1 MNLNPT
7 LPVQATINAT
17 SADVG
22 RRRCDNAAAASLS
35 GRLMQVSNDAGHSA
49 LRGLK
54 AALRQPGKTF
64 TLLVGLLAGARLV
77 GAAPSGPRL
86 PGLPGRADPAD
97 APASNAGDHWQ
108 QTGRH
113 IGAEVALCMRT
124 RHLAGI
130 VPAATEAH
138 CMGQIA
144 FNRAMEIPFDPDQF
158 REVGRAAPDLDSEAG
173 RYVALVERGM
183 HASVTM
189 VKPTPVLQN
198 IEDAARLAN
207 GLPAVRRRIEHA
219 AGRIIRDCNL
229 DERVDNDALGQPG
242 LFIRSDLDQVLR
254 EACSDGAQVP
264 PTTLE
269 LRRANAALYFQS
281 DRVKDERAFH
291 VGQHRI
297 HEGQA
302 SASAGRA
309 FEAKVVDL
317 IAERTGI

>member
-1 MNLNPT
+1 MNLTPT
-7 LPVQATINAT
+7 LPVQATI
-17 SADVG
+17 SAVSAAPA
-22 RRRCDNAAAASLS
+22 RRRCPAPHAGSLP
-35 GRLMQVSNDAGHSA
+35 GRLKQVSNAAGCLA

-54 AALRQPGKTF
+54 AACRE
-64 TLLVGLLAGARLV
+64 
-77 GAAPSGPRL
+77 
-86 PGLPGRADPAD
+86 PGRALTWMAAMLAGLRPVGAVGVAD
-97 APASNAGDHWQ
+97 ASASTAGDQWEQ
-108 QTGRH
+108 IGRH

-158 REVGRAAPDLDSEAG
+158 REVGREAPNLDSEAG
-173 RYVALVERGM
+173 QYVALVERGM

-189 VKPTPVLQN
+189 VKPTPVTQN

-207 GLPAVRRRIEHA
+207 GLPAVQHRIKHA
-219 AGRIIRDCNL
+219 AGRIIRDCNV

-242 LFIRSDLDQVLR
+242 VFIRADLDLVLQ
-254 EACSDGAQVP
+254 EACSEKILAP
-264 PTTLE
+264 PTTME
-269 LRRANAALYFQS
+269 LRRANAALYYQS
-281 DRVKDERAFH
+281 DRVKDERAFL

-297 HEGQA
+297 HAGQA
-302 SASAGRA
+302 SASAERD

>member
-1 MNLNPT
+1 
-7 LPVQATINAT
+7 
-17 SADVG
+17 
-22 RRRCDNAAAASLS
+22 
-35 GRLMQVSNDAGHSA
+35 MQVSNAAACLA
-49 LRGLK
+49 LQCVK
-54 AALRQPGKTF
+54 AACREPGRAL
-64 TLLVGLLAGARLV
+64 TLMVAMLAGLRSV
-77 GAAPSGPRL
+77 GAGPSGSRY
-86 PGLPGRADPAD
+86 PGLPGPVGVADV
-97 APASNAGDHWQ
+97 PASTAGDQWQ
-108 QTGRH
+108 QTARH
-113 IGAEVALCMRT
+113 IGAEVALCMRA

-130 VPAATEAH
+130 DPPATEAH

-158 REVGRAAPDLDSEAG
+158 REVGREAPDLDSEAG
-173 RYVALVERGM
+173 RYIALVERGM

-198 IEDAARLAN
+198 LEDAARLAN
-207 GLPAVRRRIEHA
+207 GLPAVRHRIEHA
-219 AGRIIRDCNL
+219 AGRIIEDCNL
-229 DERVDNDALGQPG
+229 RARVDNDALGQPG

-309 FEAKVVDL
+309 FEGKVVDL
-317 IAERTGI
+317 VAERIGL

>member
-1 MNLNPT
+1 MNLNPA
-7 LPVQATINAT
+7 LPVQAMISAT
-17 SADVG
+17 GADPG
-22 RRRCDNAAAASLS
+22 RKRCPAPHAGSLP
-35 GRLMQVSNDAGHSA
+35 GRLMQVSNAAGCLA
-49 LRGLK
+49 LRCVK
-54 AALRQPGKTF
+54 AACREPGRAL
-64 TLLVGLLAGARLV
+64 TLMVAMLAGLRSV
-77 GAAPSGPRL
+77 GAGPSGSRY
-86 PGLPGRADPAD
+86 PGLPGPVGVAD
-97 APASNAGDHWQ
+97 APASTAGDQWE
-108 QTGRH
+108 QTGRQ

-124 RHLAGI
+124 RHLTGI

-158 REVGRAAPDLDSEAG
+158 REGGREAPDLDSEAG
-173 RYVALVERGM
+173 QYVALVERGM

-207 GLPAVRRRIEHA
+207 GLPEVRHRIEDA
-219 AGRIIRDCNL
+219 AGRIIENCNL

-242 LFIRSDLDQVLR
+242 LFIRADLDLVLQ
-254 EACSDGAQVP
+254 EACSEGILAP
-264 PTTLE
+264 PTTRE
-269 LRRANAALYFQS
+269 VRRANAALYFQS
-281 DRVKDERAFH
+281 GRVKDERAFH

-309 FEAKVVDL
+309 FEGKVVDL
-317 IAERTGI
+317 IAERIGL

>member
-7 LPVQATINAT
+7 LPVQATINAM
-17 SADVG
+17 SAAPA
-22 RRRCDNAAAASLS
+22 RRRCPAPHAGALP
-35 GRLMQVSNDAGHSA
+35 GRLMQVSNAAGCLA

-54 AALRQPGKTF
+54 AACREPGRAL
-64 TLLVGLLAGARLV
+64 TLMAAMLAGLSPV
-77 GAAPSGPRL
+77 GAGPSGCRY
-86 PGLPGRADPAD
+86 PGLPGPVGVAD
-97 APASNAGDHWQ
+97 APGSTAADQWE

-158 REVGRAAPDLDSEAG
+158 REVGREAPDLDSEAG
-173 RYVALVERGM
+173 QYVALVERGM

-198 IEDAARLAN
+198 IEDAARLAT
-207 GLPAVRRRIEHA
+207 GLPAVQHRIKHA

-242 LFIRSDLDQVLR
+242 LFIRADLDLVLQ
-254 EACSDGAQVP
+254 EACSEEILVP
-264 PTTLE
+264 PTTME
-269 LRRANAALYFQS
+269 LRRANAALYYQS
-281 DRVKDERAFH
+281 DRVKDERAFL

-297 HEGQA
+297 HAGQA
-302 SASAGRA
+302 SASAEEA